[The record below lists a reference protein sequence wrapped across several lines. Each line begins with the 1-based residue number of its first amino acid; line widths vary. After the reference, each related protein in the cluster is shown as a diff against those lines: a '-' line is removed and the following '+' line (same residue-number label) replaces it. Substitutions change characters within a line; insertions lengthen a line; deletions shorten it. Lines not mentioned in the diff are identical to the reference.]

1 MLYLIIGLFA
11 LAAVL
16 GIIIFKNWLTSANT
30 PRTVVYLHG
39 IFAAIALVL
48 LLVIALQQGVKS
60 LQTAVVL
67 FVIAALGGIY
77 MFVRD
82 LRGKFSPTWLA
93 AVHGLLAVA
102 GFLVLIFYI
111 V

>member
-11 LAAVL
+11 VAAVI
-16 GIIIFKNWLTSANT
+16 GILIFKNWLTSAKT
-30 PRTVVYLHG
+30 SRTVVYLHG
-39 IFAAIALVL
+39 LFAATALVL
-48 LLVIALQQGVKS
+48 LLFFVFRNNANALQTS
-60 LQTAVVL
+60 FIL

-93 AVHGLLAVA
+93 AVHAMLAVA
-102 GFLVLIFYI
+102 GFLVLVFY
-111 V
+111 VV

>member
-11 LAAVL
+11 VAAVL
-16 GIIIFKNWLTSANT
+16 GLLIFKNWLTDGKT
-30 PRTVVYLHG
+30 PRSVIYLHG
-39 IFAAIALVL
+39 VFAAAALVI
-48 LLVIALQQGVKS
+48 LLVIALQNGAKS
-60 LQTAVVL
+60 LQTATVL
-67 FVIAALGGIY
+67 FAIAALGGIY

-102 GFLVLIFYI
+102 GFLVLLFYVI
-111 V
+111 

>member
-1 MLYLIIGLFA
+1 MLYLTIGLFA
-11 LAAVL
+11 VAAIL
-16 GIIIFKNWLTSANT
+16 GILIFKNWLTSAKT
-30 PRTVVYLHG
+30 SRGVVYAHG
-39 IFAAIALVL
+39 LFAATALVI
-48 LLVIALQQGVKS
+48 LLVLALQNGASALRTSVI
-60 LQTAVVL
+60 L

-82 LRGKFSPTWLA
+82 LRGKFSPMWLA
-93 AVHGLLAVA
+93 TVHALLAVA